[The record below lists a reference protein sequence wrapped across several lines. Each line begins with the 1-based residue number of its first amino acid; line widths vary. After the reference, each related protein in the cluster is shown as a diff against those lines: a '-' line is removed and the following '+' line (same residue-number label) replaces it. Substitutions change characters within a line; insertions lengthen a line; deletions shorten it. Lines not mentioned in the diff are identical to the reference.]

1 VNTRER
7 KMLEILKR
15 GRDESGY
22 VAVKAEFEAE
32 GTRID
37 ELLRLNE
44 LTRRADLK
52 LGLKIGGCE
61 AIHDLLQSKLL
72 GADYVIAPMIES
84 PYALKKFID
93 AKNKAYSIEERE
105 DTEFLFNLETAMGFA
120 NLNEMIS
127 VAKNEDGV
135 NGVVFGRVDF
145 TSSLGLA
152 IDKANSAEVAQYCLA
167 TANASLDAGLDFVL
181 GGGIGIDSL
190 QILKGIHS
198 VHLTRFETRKII
210 FDGKC
215 LEGEN
220 NRDGLLQAVHFEIQW
235 LLNKREYYG
244 TIEREDAKRIDMLES
259 RWKVL
264 SGA

>member
-1 VNTRER
+1 
-7 KMLEILKR
+7 MLEILKR